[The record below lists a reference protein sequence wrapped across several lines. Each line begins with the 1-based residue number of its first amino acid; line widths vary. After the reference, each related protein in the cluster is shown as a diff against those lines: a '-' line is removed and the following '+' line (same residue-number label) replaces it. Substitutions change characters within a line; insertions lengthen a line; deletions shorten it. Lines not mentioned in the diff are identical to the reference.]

1 MVRIV
6 TLSGDPRL
14 REAQGLIDVAQGEA
28 ALERIKHALFTP
40 HKTSVSSLGG

>member
-14 REAQGLIDVAQGEA
+14 RGAQGLIDVAQGEA
-28 ALERIKHALFTP
+28 ALERKHALFTP